1 MTTESK
7 YSVYKSRRKKIDWDA
22 ELEKTEKIKRRGFFM
37 SGLSFALACVLI
49 LGMSRAT
56 EAEIEI
62 PRSVLTA
69 VCFFVSCVIF
79 GVVMR
84 RRAKKK
90 QEAKE
95 SQAQNHE
102 LS

>member
-1 MTTESK
+1 MSEYK
-7 YSVYKSRRKKIDWDA
+7 YKSRRKKIDWDA

-49 LGMSRAT
+49 FGMGKAAD
-56 EAEIEI
+56 AEIEI

-69 VCFFVSCVIF
+69 VCFFVSCVIL

-84 RRAKKK
+84 RRSKKK
-90 QEAKE
+90 NKSQENE
-95 SQAQNHE
+95 NE
-102 LS
+102 